1 MERLLTMKEATNLL
15 GVKTRAIQE
24 WDRQGKIK
32 IVRTV
37 GGRRRIPESE
47 ILRLQGIDKDK
58 EIKKKIIGYARVSSN
73 TESQKND
80 LKRQIEVIK
89 TKNVKEEDI
98 LVDIGSGLN
107 ENRRNFKIL
116 IKLIL
121 NNEVSK
127 VIISY
132 PDRLTRFGYDTLK
145 EIFYHFGTEIE
156 TINEP
161 VYHTPQ
167 EEMVEDLIT
176 IITHFSG
183 MLYGMRYHKQK
194 ELIEHS
200 KNILNIEHNNN
211 NPQQNSKC
219 TDTVVG
225 TVVQCC

>member
-107 ENRRNFKIL
+107 ENRRNFKKL

-156 TINEP
+156 TINES

-183 MLYGMRYHKQK
+183 MLYGMRSHKQK

-219 TDTVVG
+219 ADTVVG
-225 TVVQCC
+225 TVVRCC